1 MSSQTIAM
9 FDAISRRYDWMNRCL
24 SLGLDKVWRRS
35 ILRHLPAGE
44 RLKVLDCAT
53 GTGDQ
58 LLTLLHRCPRVYD
71 AVGIDPSEEM
81 LKIAAEK
88 LRDFEYKTRLAI
100 ASAEKI
106 PFPDE
111 TFDAITL
118 SFGIRNVADL
128 GQSLKELYRV
138 LLPKGRA
145 LILEFS
151 HPKVQPVRFFHR
163 LYLKYAV
170 PRLGAL
176 LAKNEEAYSYLAK
189 TIEAF
194 PQGKELCKILE
205 HHGFNVHMQPLSF
218 GIVTLYICEK

>member
-1 MSSQTIAM
+1 MSAKTIAM

-24 SLGLDKVWRRS
+24 SLGLDKVWRRAVV
-35 ILRHLPAGE
+35 RHLPKGE

-53 GTGDQ
+53 GTADQ
-58 LLTLLHRCPRVYD
+58 LLTLLYRAPQVYD
-71 AVGIDPSEEM
+71 AVGIDPSQEM
-81 LKIAAEK
+81 LNLASAK
-88 LRDFEYKTRLAI
+88 LRDFAYKTKLLA

-106 PFPDE
+106 PFPDA

-128 GQSLKELYRV
+128 DQSLKELYRV
-138 LLPKGRA
+138 LLPQGRL

-151 HPKVQPVRFFHR
+151 HPTVKPIRFFHK
-163 LYLKYAV
+163 LYLTHVV

-176 LAKNEEAYSYLAK
+176 LVKNKEAYTYLSQ

-194 PQGKELCKILE
+194 PQGKELCEILQRY
-205 HHGFNVHMQPLSF
+205 GFTVQVRPLTL